1 MKLFWVLLGSFIIIV
16 IFIIVTILLIKGL
29 SKFYDSLYKEDR
41 RVLDSEKKIWLR
53 IVYVLFATDFE
64 TEKRDMIISIIIIAF
79 LICGYTL
86 YNWIF
91 HII

>member
-16 IFIIVTILLIKGL
+16 IFTIVTILLIKGL

-41 RVLDSEKKIWLR
+41 KILDSEKKIWLR

-64 TEKRDMIISIIIIAF
+64 TEKRDMIISIIIIAL
-79 LICGYTL
+79 LICGYAL
-86 YNWIF
+86 YNWISY
-91 HII
+91 II